1 MEIFNGRLP
10 DSVQIPE
17 EPRRPASDSFLFD
30 NAPPHPHVSPFDE
43 YEDYGDEYEYYDS
56 VTLNADNNI
65 SPVPLET
72 LDLSTVGRE
81 SDKPRLKFVDATG
94 SPSLRPT
101 TRRPHLSLTAL
112 NGLLDTKL
120 KASQSKRKKTRRRP
134 GQKKP
139 GRKTNHRPI
148 SLLTESDDPLFEE
161 EEEEEEGGSTRIVNN
176 SQFPQIVILPQQRK
190 RVSDEVRIKFND
202 GKVEIDGGSLVGE
215 ALRQNGGNEGRND
228 DEGIVGKK
236 QRQALLRAQQ
246 RQRVLIVQLMRS
258 MAAAERMKKIEIA
271 MKQQTAVLDQ
281 LQEEKKVE
289 RPDLITDE
297 RLEALEMASARQAV
311 ILRELNEA
319 VHEVGLDSSNNGA
332 KLQMLELVAAKQ
344 KRLLNKLLTTPLS
357 PVIDPE
363 VNEERLKEIEDE
375 IARKRSR
382 SAAALEA
389 RRQKAL
395 EQIEEMSEMMKRT
408 EHAQNE
414 RVRLGRILQSVNEM
428 PLPGLQEE
436 DGEEMMMSSPSSSHG
451 SIISPSSRSMVWWQ
465 RLNSNFQNRRQQ
477 HRKSRML
484 LFGD

>member
-139 GRKTNHRPI
+139 GRKTNHQPI
-148 SLLTESDDPLFEE
+148 SLLTESDDPLF

-289 RPDLITDE
+289 RPDVITEE
-297 RLEALEMASARQAV
+297 RLEALEKASARQAI

-363 VNEERLKEIEDE
+363 VNEERLKEIEDD

-395 EQIEEMSEMMKRT
+395 EQIEEMSEMMQKT
-408 EHAQNE
+408 QHAQNE
-414 RVRLGRILQSVNEM
+414 RARLGRILQSVNEM

-436 DGEEMMMSSPSSSHG
+436 EDLMMTSPSSSHS

-465 RLNSNFQNRRQQ
+465 RLNSNFRQRRQQ

-484 LFGD
+484 LLGD